1 MASTKKKTATA
12 IAEPVAWE
20 RQPGESL
27 AAYARFVLYRNTPAP
42 DRSMRRVGVAKSLAF
57 AWAKQHRWV
66 ERVDA
71 YEAWL
76 AELQDGLSVAATLT
90 HRQKVARFANRAIDK
105 ATLAVEHANHKKLGT
120 GAALELVTGAT
131 ALARQALAIPDA
143 RSPASTANFAVGVS
157 FGATETP
164 AWLQGASVKT
174 KHNELDN
181 NCIDAVVNKGN
192 DSDVKVLAERV
203 GPNRHVHALPG
214 SPEQTG
220 QTGPPAALTQKIKNK
235 NKNFIKGGEPGNGP
249 E

>member
-1 MASTKKKTATA
+1 MASTKKKDK
-12 IAEPVAWE
+12 PLDQPLAWE
-20 RQPGESL
+20 RQPGESIE
-27 AAYARFVLYRNTPAP
+27 AYTRFVAYRTAP
-42 DRSMRRVGVAKSLAF
+42 PELRSYRKLGIALTLASR
-57 AWAKQHRWV
+57 WAKRHAWQQRTALYDDYLMSLRDELG
-66 ERVDA
+66 ERAV
-71 YEAWL
+71 L
-76 AELQDGLSVAATLT
+76 L
-90 HRQKVARFANRAIDK
+90 HRQKAARFADK
-105 ATLAVEHANHKKLGT
+105 ALDAATRAVE
-120 GAALELVTGAT
+120 ALTPKRTSGDT
-131 ALARQALAIPDA
+131 AVLLARTAQDVGGLALGISRVRPDA
-143 RSPASTANFAVGVS
+143 APANFAVGVS

-164 AWLQGASVKT
+164 AWLRGASVKT

-192 DSDVKVLAERV
+192 DSGVKVLAERV